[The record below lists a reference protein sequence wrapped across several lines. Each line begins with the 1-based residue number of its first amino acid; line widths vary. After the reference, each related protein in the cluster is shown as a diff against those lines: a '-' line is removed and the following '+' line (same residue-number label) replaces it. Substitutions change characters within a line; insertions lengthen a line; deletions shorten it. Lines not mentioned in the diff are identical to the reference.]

1 MKQLINLANNKTH
14 SNGAG
19 YNNTAA
25 VRVLFLGKYPNWPE
39 NITDW
44 AIYPEVLE
52 YWDNPSDYWKKYG
65 RYHPMLSENAF
76 DPVTGGYG
84 DGYRY
89 HINFSTLG
97 LTPDYADYVAF
108 TELIGVPVS
117 GVMNY
122 RDPIQKALDEAEF
135 ERLLQNPEH
144 LAFLKNLLFE
154 AKNKVIFTS
163 RSVYNIIKTR
173 QWELFGLEQ
182 DLLTTPFPQDP
193 YEFRILYE
201 HDGSYIIAA
210 QIFSSITDDAYYPRY
225 RRMIDAVIF
234 GFVMQWEVVMPGN
247 TAKLSL
253 TCSFHDL
260 LSNLKSIGY
269 NIDSLMGISI
279 NPVKRVMPNV
289 YQLPVLKEFFS
300 NMESDWSI
308 QCLIHGIAG
317 ISEKAR
323 CIPHIKDFYNTFR
336 HLLEPDNR
344 SLIEGCLEESSR
356 LIANNDNILPAT
368 SESIRDVF
376 YRFSFRSF
384 KGLEDIAPG
393 DYYYAE
399 KVLLHTIWNT
409 VLDNLYRHGCGEK
422 ASIEVIPDRAV
433 NLLTIEVVDLFNL
446 FSFIDFLK
454 ADKSAITYAKMSRFG
469 ELSIQSGSEIW
480 SSDNPSN
487 ATQAPEYVEGTKFK
501 LKFVLPED

>member
-1 MKQLINLANNKTH
+1 MKQLRSQASNNIPSIIH
-14 SNGAG
+14 AAC
-19 YNNTAA
+19 NTALL
-25 VRVLFLGKYPNWPE
+25 RVLFLGKYPNWPE

-52 YWDNPSDYWKKYG
+52 YWDSPSDYWKKYG

-76 DPVTGGYG
+76 DPLTGWYG
-84 DGYRY
+84 DGFRY
-89 HINFSTLG
+89 HTNFSKLG
-97 LTPDYADYVAF
+97 LTPDYADYLAF

-135 ERLLQNPEH
+135 ERLLQNQEH

-154 AKNKVIFTS
+154 ARNKVIFTS

-173 QWELFGLEQ
+173 QWEFFGLEQ
-182 DLLTTPFPQDP
+182 DLLTTPFPSDP

-210 QIFSSITDDAYYPRY
+210 QIFSSITDDAYYPRF

-234 GFVMQWEVVMPGN
+234 GFVMQWEVVLPSI
-247 TAKLSL
+247 ADKLIL
-253 TCSFHDL
+253 ICSFHDL
-260 LSNLKSIGY
+260 LAKLNSLGY
-269 NIDSLMGISI
+269 NLDSLTGISI
-279 NPVKRVMPNV
+279 NPVKRMMPNV
-289 YQLPVLKEFFS
+289 YQLPVLKDFFS
-300 NMESDWSI
+300 NMESDRSI

-336 HLLEPDNR
+336 HLLEPANQ

-356 LIANNDNILPAT
+356 LIASDDNSLPAA
-368 SESIRDVF
+368 SENMREEF

-384 KGLEDIAPG
+384 KGLEDVAPG

-399 KVLLHTIWNT
+399 KALLHTIWNT

-422 ASIEVIPDRAV
+422 ASKEVIPNKAA
-433 NLLTIEVVDLFNL
+433 NLLTIEVVDPYNI
-446 FSFIDFLK
+446 FSIAEFIK

-480 SSDNPSN
+480 ISDNPTS
-487 ATQAPEYVEGTKFK
+487 ATQAPEYVKGTIIN